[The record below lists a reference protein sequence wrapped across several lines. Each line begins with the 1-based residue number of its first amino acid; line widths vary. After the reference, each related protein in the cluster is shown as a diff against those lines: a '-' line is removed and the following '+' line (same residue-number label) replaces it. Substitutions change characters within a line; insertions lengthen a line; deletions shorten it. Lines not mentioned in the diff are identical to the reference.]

1 MHTSYFISLLAIA
14 LPSSLSAQPKDKSL
28 HYLVRQPVI
37 ASAKPP
43 VLIML
48 HGVGSNE
55 ADLFSFADRIP
66 GEYLVISARAPN
78 TLGPDS
84 YAWYQVDFSTGKP
97 VFNQEQAEQS
107 RIKLISF
114 IEELGKE
121 HPFDPARVYLCGFS
135 QGAIMAYSVA
145 LTRPDLVRGIAAMS
159 GRLLEEVKPLVKPS
173 RALKQLSVFISHGTQ
188 DGTLPVR
195 YASEAEAYLRSIGI
209 SPTLKTYND
218 GHAINAAMLADLL
231 VWLK

>member
-1 MHTSYFISLLAIA
+1 M
-14 LPSSLSAQPKDKSL
+14 
-28 HYLVRQPVI
+28 
-37 ASAKPP
+37 
-43 VLIML
+43 
-48 HGVGSNE
+48 
-55 ADLFSFADRIP
+55 
-66 GEYLVISARAPN
+66 
-78 TLGPDS
+78 
-84 YAWYQVDFSTGKP
+84 
-97 VFNQEQAEQS
+97 
-107 RIKLISF
+107 
-114 IEELGKE
+114 
-121 HPFDPARVYLCGFS
+121 YLCGFS

>member
-97 VFNQEQAEQS
+97 VYNLEQAEQS
-107 RIKLISF
+107 RLAFISF
-114 IEELGKE
+114 IQELGKK
-121 HPFDPARVYLCGFS
+121 HTFDPARVTLCGFS

-145 LTRPDLVRGIAAMS
+145 LTRPDLVHGIAAMS
-159 GRLLEEVKPLVKPS
+159 GRLLEDVKPRITRSPELQ
-173 RALKQLSVFISHGTQ
+173 RLSVLITHGTQ
-188 DGTLPVR
+188 DATLPVQ
-195 YASEAEAYLRSIGI
+195 YAHEAYTYLRSLGI
-209 SPTLKTYND
+209 APALKTYAD
-218 GHAINAAMLADLL
+218 GHTINAAMLADLL
-231 VWLK
+231 AWLD